1 MPVPRI
7 PWSIQSWNK
16 MAQTRL
22 ACICGCVAVALA
34 ADSPLERV
42 SLSDFNSG
50 DAAARDAA
58 VAGLRRAF
66 EGQGMLEITDTGVPA
81 DVVERVI
88 DRSRAFFAMPRE
100 FKVVARAAVPTER
113 RG

>member
-1 MPVPRI
+1 
-7 PWSIQSWNK
+7 
-16 MAQTRL
+16 MAQPRL

-88 DRSRAFFAMPRE
+88 DRSRAFFAMPRDALAPA
-100 FKVVARAAVPTER
+100 KSTT
-113 RG
+113 